1 MLARIGLRKPA
12 FKGFN
17 PENPRDIR
25 ATQNPDR
32 PVSDAPCASAPL
44 TASQRLRRTPVLAC
58 PATNQWEGRHDGY
71 LGLARRLC
79 RPAG

>member
-44 TASQRLRRTPVLAC
+44 TASQRLRRTPVL
-58 PATNQWEGRHDGY
+58 
-71 LGLARRLC
+71 
-79 RPAG
+79 